1 MQSREYWEWAIG
13 SQKQNI
19 GEIRPYFER
28 MPHIFVNTK
37 EMSK

>member
-1 MQSREYWEWAIG
+1 MQSREYWVWAIG